1 MDYPVTPAIRI
12 LREHKVAFEPIQFT
26 YLEKGGTAHSSS
38 VLGVDQHIIVKTLI
52 MEDGNKAPLCVLM
65 HGDFDVSTKN
75 LARQL
80 GIKTIQ
86 PCKPEV
92 ADKHSGYQ
100 VGGTSPFGLR
110 QVMPI
115 YVEESILELNNIYI
129 NGGKRGFLVSISPTV
144 LIDVLKAKPVR
155 AAAPKT
161 VVKGTTRV
169 F

>member
-1 MDYPVTPAIRI
+1 MDYPVTAAIRV
-12 LREHKVAFEPIQFT
+12 LRDHKVTFEPVQFT

-38 VLGVDQHIIVKTLI
+38 VLGVDEHTIVKTLI
-52 MEDGNKAPLCVLM
+52 MEDSNKAPLCVLM

-80 GIKTIQ
+80 GIKAIQ

-110 QVMPI
+110 HAMPI
-115 YVEESILELNNIYI
+115 YVEETIMVLNRIYI
-129 NGGKRGFLVSISPTV
+129 NGGKRGFLVSIEPKV
-144 LIDVLKAKPVR
+144 LLEVLNAKLVKAS
-155 AAAPKT
+155 APKSAL
-161 VVKGTTRV
+161 KKSPK
-169 F
+169 